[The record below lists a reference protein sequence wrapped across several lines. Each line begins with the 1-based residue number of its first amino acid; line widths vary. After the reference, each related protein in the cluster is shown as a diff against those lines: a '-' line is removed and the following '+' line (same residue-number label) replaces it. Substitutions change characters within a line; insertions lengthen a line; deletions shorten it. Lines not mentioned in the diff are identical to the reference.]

1 MWSNEALYWM
11 RQPVRA
17 SHPSLRS
24 GYDNAIKL
32 GGNAEGRA
40 MKKVFWL
47 LPCLALALSGADVS
61 GKWSGTIDV
70 EDAGN
75 STPVQV
81 ELVQKSDMVSGK
93 IGRQGGGDEGTIRN
107 GKVDGTKVSFEVVS
121 PQTSSPFKFTLTLAK
136 DTLEGEM
143 KGSVDEGE
151 IVGKVKLS
159 REKPGATSS
168 R

>member
-1 MWSNEALYWM
+1 
-11 RQPVRA
+11 
-17 SHPSLRS
+17 
-24 GYDNAIKL
+24 
-32 GGNAEGRA
+32 

-47 LPCLALALSGADVS
+47 LPCLALALCGADVS

-70 EDAGN
+70 EDSGN

-81 ELVQKSDMVSGK
+81 ELVQKSDLVSGK

-107 GKVDGTKVSFEVVS
+107 GKVDGAKVSFEVVS
-121 PQTSSPFKFTLTLAK
+121 PQTSSPFKFRLTLVN

-143 KGSVDEGE
+143 KGSADEGE

-159 REKPGATSS
+159 REKSTSTATQ
-168 R
+168 

>member
-1 MWSNEALYWM
+1 MC
-11 RQPVRA
+11 
-17 SHPSLRS
+17 S
-24 GYDNAIKL
+24 GYDNPIKL
-32 GGNAEGRA
+32 GGNAEGCA

-81 ELVQKSDMVSGK
+81 ELVQKSDIVSGK

-121 PQTSSPFKFTLTLAK
+121 PQTSSPFKFTLTLAN

-159 REKPGATSS
+159 REKQGATSS
-168 R
+168 Q

>member
-1 MWSNEALYWM
+1 
-11 RQPVRA
+11 
-17 SHPSLRS
+17 LRS

-32 GGNAEGRA
+32 GGNAEGRT

-75 STPVQV
+75 STPVEV
-81 ELVQKSDMVSGK
+81 ELVQKSDLVSGK

-121 PQTSSPFKFTLTLAK
+121 PHTSSPFKFTLTLAK

-159 REKPGATSS
+159 RAKPAATSS
-168 R
+168 Q